1 MTAGFAI
8 ILLGA
13 LVLSGVLSLL
23 QQRAY
28 AGATRR
34 MAEAH
39 KDRFGSVLISGR
51 GKGWGRGAVVLLVVD
66 TLDRKVIAA
75 QAMIGASVLARFKP
89 HPELLGPLGTVV
101 ERAGHEKRLAQA
113 LEYAIQQYKV
123 TTHKTSAKAPTA
135 R

>member
-51 GKGWGRGAVVLLVVD
+51 GIRACALQ
-66 TLDRKVIAA
+66 AA
-75 QAMIGASVLARFKP
+75 SGTPWTTRHGCRARR
-89 HPELLGPLGTVV
+89 T
-101 ERAGHEKRLAQA
+101 
-113 LEYAIQQYKV
+113 
-123 TTHKTSAKAPTA
+123 
-135 R
+135 